1 MIYGLNSSSFVP
13 QSDFNAQQSEEGRW
27 EAKQSFLVTRDF
39 LDTFQGQQKMLAG
52 TRATTLDPDLPAF
65 YSFLISQNF
74 SIVHEE
80 AGWAKIEM
88 RFVGF
93 WSANYD
99 GEGADLPTTY
109 AISGTIEDVS
119 ILEHPK
125 VVALADIERT
135 LLGALVEGICEW
147 DSAESKIFTR
157 LEDGGKQLWASSAQL
172 ITTEDGK
179 LAADEIAKG
188 NLTYKKPL
196 YTWEKREES
205 TSRLSAS
212 DLNNLGRIDTPEGNP
227 PEANG
232 GRDWMLVSA
241 SSEQRGTTNAVY
253 SNALTWVL
261 SERGGWNAFLYEA

>member
-1 MIYGLNSSSFVP
+1 
-13 QSDFNAQQSEEGRW
+13 
-27 EAKQSFLVTRDF
+27 
-39 LDTFQGQQKMLAG
+39 
-52 TRATTLDPDLPAF
+52 
-65 YSFLISQNF
+65 
-74 SIVHEE
+74 
-80 AGWAKIEM
+80 M

-125 VVALADIERT
+125 VVALAAVEKQALS
-135 LLGALVEGICEW
+135 LLMDGVYKWDGTNLLIQDSEGEFTK
-147 DSAESKIFTR
+147 SAKNQDVTTS
-157 LEDGGKQLWASSAQL
+157 DGMA
-172 ITTEDGK
+172 
-179 LAADEIAKG
+179 AADEIAEG

-205 TSRLSAS
+205 TSRLLAS
-212 DLNNLGRIDTPEGNP
+212 DLNNLGKIDTPKGNP